1 MMQVIN
7 LTAYQSNVLLPV
19 LLKAYLD
26 LSNTYEQVVDT
37 NEKGDKGEEI
47 IKAFYAKKA
56 VLDVIQQL
64 KGEKNV

>member
-1 MMQVIN
+1 MQVIN

>member
-1 MMQVIN
+1 MQVIN

-47 IKAFYAKKA
+47 VKAFYAKKA

-64 KGEKNV
+64 KGEQA

>member
-1 MMQVIN
+1 
-7 LTAYQSNVLLPV
+7 VLLPV

-47 IKAFYAKKA
+47 VKAFYAKKA

-64 KGEKNV
+64 KGEQA

>member
-1 MMQVIN
+1 MQVIN

-64 KGEKNV
+64 KGEQA